1 MLSSRFAA
9 AWTLARENLKK
20 AQARKKKTYNRRA
33 HEDDLRVG
41 DRVFVYNYAN
51 CQTKPKLQVG
61 MTVLWTLQNCGE
73 ARGECFCM
81 TCQPTWRAP
90 IRVSLNRVHVC
101 PKQVSDVFWPG
112 GSDDEA
118 MNRAEESETN
128 DWSSHLS
135 CHKAGTKSHYWTP
148 KQWMEQEIGPDQGL
162 TWLNNRLGCV
172 QPWLGCILLRHEY
185 REPWS
190 HKKNQD
196 FLNWLQP
203 HYPWNVH

>member
-1 MLSSRFAA
+1 MRMIFGWETEYLCIIMPTAKQSPNYKL
-9 AWTLARENLKK
+9 AWLFYGPYRIVEKHVGNVSVWPVNQPDVLPFGYLWTECMCVPNRCLMCSGQVGVMMKRWTELKK
-20 AQARKKKTYNRRA
+20 ARQ
-33 HEDDLRVG
+33 
-41 DRVFVYNYAN
+41 
-51 CQTKPKLQVG
+51 
-61 MTVLWTLQNCGE
+61 
-73 ARGECFCM
+73 
-81 TCQPTWRAP
+81 
-90 IRVSLNRVHVC
+90 
-101 PKQVSDVFWPG
+101 
-112 GSDDEA
+112 
-118 MNRAEESETN
+118 N